1 MRWQKSYGAAVS
13 NRLLLASS
21 ASSNADES
29 ANNVAPNSGVP
40 TMCAIGR
47 PSAGLTPA
55 DRSNWIPGQLRPGQ
69 DNCGSLVSTG
79 RLMVGKAMLISCNEH
94 GAQVTMLDAGW
105 FGTGRRVDAVLI
117 GAADDLYR

>member
-29 ANNVAPNSGVP
+29 AKNVAPNSGVL
-40 TMCAIGR
+40 TMCATGR

-79 RLMVGKAMLISCNEH
+79 RLMVGKAMFISCDEH
-94 GAQVTMLDAGW
+94 GPQVTVLDAGW

>member
-1 MRWQKSYGAAVS
+1 
-13 NRLLLASS
+13 
-21 ASSNADES
+21 
-29 ANNVAPNSGVP
+29 
-40 TMCAIGR
+40 MCATGR
-47 PSAGLTPA
+47 PSAGFTPA

-105 FGTGRRVDAVLI
+105 FGTGRRVGAVLI